1 MVNGKRVFAPPRF
14 RFSLF
19 RRMGD
24 ALASR
29 DRLLERRRREGGKK
43 EGKDKGGEKLKNDGR
58 LEKGRKQVRRSG
70 EAGIKGKFL
79 LSILPR
85 SHFTSSS
92 VPGCLYRGRPRAYNV
107 T

>member
-1 MVNGKRVFAPPRF
+1 MENAFLLLLRF

-58 LEKGRKQVRRSG
+58 LEKGRRQ
-70 EAGIKGKFL
+70 E
-79 LSILPR
+79 
-85 SHFTSSS
+85 
-92 VPGCLYRGRPRAYNV
+92 
-107 T
+107 

>member
-1 MVNGKRVFAPPRF
+1 MENAFLLLLRF

-19 RRMGD
+19 RMGD

-58 LEKGRKQVRRSG
+58 LEKGRRQ
-70 EAGIKGKFL
+70 E
-79 LSILPR
+79 
-85 SHFTSSS
+85 
-92 VPGCLYRGRPRAYNV
+92 
-107 T
+107 